1 MADITIPYS
10 SNFVAGGDETSEVL
24 DDLLR
29 NQTNTYAWLTS
40 LRRQQYSAT
49 PPSNPNTGDV
59 WRCSTTGGGYE
70 ANKTYRYS
78 GTAWEEDSV
87 SSLNIPTRNTV
98 IQGPVDISGNL
109 TLFAGGSG
117 LACDLSECIVTWMG
131 GNNGTVGAIDIIA
144 EIPSTTGF
152 WSGLPQDST
161 INLYID
167 FNDNTDT
174 ATGGYSTIAPVYQN
188 YAPSHSAGKHWL
200 DYNKGQVW
208 ESNGSVFTQKYRVF
222 VGTATTNTLGVT
234 AVSVYPYNVLRQDV
248 EGNATTATALETAR
262 TINGVSFNGSAN
274 ITIPSIGFT
283 GLKITNGGTPDSQVA
298 VTTTD
303 NPYTNAALNLT
314 ISTGSAGANALDAGT
329 VANST
334 WYSVWAIYNGTTVA
348 GLLSTSATSPTLPD
362 GYTFKTRLGWV
373 RTDGSSNLYRTL
385 QYGSRAQYVRT
396 SATNTAALRIIISGT
411 QGSPTTPTYVAASV
425 TDFIPPT
432 ATNIIGVAYAMS
444 SGNITMVAPCDG
456 YSSYNST
463 SPLNPPPVILTPGTG
478 STNAIEFNFILEST
492 NIYYAGHQ
500 YSGVNCLGWE
510 DNI

>member
-131 GNNGTVGAIDIIA
+131 GNNGTVGAIDFVA
-144 EIPSTTGF
+144 EIPATANF

-167 FNDNTDT
+167 FNDTTDT
-174 ATGGYSTIAPVYQN
+174 ASGSYSTIAPVYQN

-208 ESNGSVFTQKYRVF
+208 ESNGSDWTQKYRVF

-234 AVSVYPYNVLRQDV
+234 GVSVYPYNVLRQDV
-248 EGNATTATALETAR
+248 EGNASTATVLETTR

-274 ITIPSIGFT
+274 IFT
-283 GLKITNGGTPDSQVA
+283 GKWELDKLIIR
-298 VTTTD
+298 VTSDTAIDVDATKEYYF
-303 NPYTNAALNLT
+303 NSVVNLT
-314 ISTGSAGANALDAGT
+314 LSTSTTGANALDQGT
-329 VANST
+329 VGNSK
-334 WYSVWAIYNGTTVA
+334 WYEVLLIAKTDGTLA
-348 GLLSTSATSPTLPD
+348 GLLVEEANIASPVLPTDYTLS
-362 GYTFKTRLGWV
+362 RHLGWV
-373 RTDGSSNLYRTL
+373 RTHNDGTLLRTL
-385 QYGSRAQYVRT
+385 QCGKRT
-396 SATNTAALRIIISGT
+396 RYIVTPATNTAALPIMASGST
-411 QGSPTTPTYVAASV
+411 GSYGAAGTAVAVSNFV
-425 TDFIPPT
+425 PST
-432 ATNIIGVAYAMS
+432 ATGVKVRLYSVAGSLTA
-444 SGNITMVAPCDG
+444 VAP
-456 YSSYNST
+456 SSNYTMISSFNGTTST
-463 SPLNPPPVILTPGTG
+463 RAT
-478 STNAIEFNFILEST
+478 TNFPKDNTQIMDVEISLEST
-492 NIYYAGHQ
+492 NVYWFS
-500 YSGVNCLGWE
+500 SGASNAIDCVGWE
-510 DNI
+510 E